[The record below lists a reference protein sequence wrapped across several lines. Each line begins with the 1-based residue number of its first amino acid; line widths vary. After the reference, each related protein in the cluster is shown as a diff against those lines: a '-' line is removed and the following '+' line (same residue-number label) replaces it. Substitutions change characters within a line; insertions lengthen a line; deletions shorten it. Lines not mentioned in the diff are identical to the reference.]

1 MADSSFEFNGV
12 RVLDCD
18 ANGAKLRSD
27 RDAVDIVG
35 EALSQRCKL
44 VVLPIERLDESFFS
58 LKTRIAGEI
67 IQKFVNY
74 ELRLA
79 IVGDIARHVEASTAL
94 RDFVLETNRGRQV
107 WFVADRAELDRRL
120 NAENSSVVDPRG
132 A

>member
-18 ANGAKLRSD
+18 ANGAKLRND

-74 ELRLA
+74 ELCLA
-79 IVGDIARHVEASTAL
+79 IVGDIARHVDASTAL

-120 NAENSSVVDPRG
+120 SAESS
-132 A
+132 

>member
-1 MADSSFEFNGV
+1 MADNSFEINGM

-27 RDAVDIVG
+27 RDAVDLVG

-44 VVLPIERLDESFFS
+44 VVVPIERLDEAFFS

-74 ELRLA
+74 ELGLA
-79 IVGDIARHVEASTAL
+79 IVGDIASHAEASSAL

-120 NAENSSVVDPRG
+120 SAEKS
-132 A
+132 

>member
-1 MADSSFEFNGV
+1 MADSSFERNGV

-107 WFVADRAELDRRL
+107 WFVADRAELDRRI
-120 NAENSSVVDPRG
+120 NAENS
-132 A
+132 

>member
-18 ANGAKLRSD
+18 ANGAKLRND

-79 IVGDIARHVEASTAL
+79 IVGDIARHVDASTAL

-120 NAENSSVVDPRG
+120 NAESS
-132 A
+132 

>member
-1 MADSSFEFNGV
+1 MAVSSFERNGV

-35 EALSQRCKL
+35 EALSQRCNL

-120 NAENSSVVDPRG
+120 NAENS
-132 A
+132 

>member
-1 MADSSFEFNGV
+1 MADSSFELNGV

-18 ANGAKLRSD
+18 ANGAKLRND

-44 VVLPIERLDESFFS
+44 VLVPTERLDEGFFS

-79 IVGDIARHVEASTAL
+79 IVGDIARHVDASTAL
-94 RDFVLETNRGRQV
+94 RDFVHETNRGRQV

-120 NAENSSVVDPRG
+120 NADKP
-132 A
+132 